1 LFNIRVLKLLES
13 FTYDPDKD
21 SNDADNNDIDALL
34 TSILESNDAE
44 ITSKLPENTKNDP
57 DSRDIE
63 EELFSILTSKLEELT
78 KKEADKAD
86 IDEELFSTLV
96 SKLAES
102 TKYEPENDSKE
113 AEVFKNEPDNK
124 AIEELK
130 EAVAAFNSSS
140 VAKVA
145 PNDDENISK
154 SVTLVSKLEESA

>member
-1 LFNIRVLKLLES
+1 MFNIRVLKLPES

-44 ITSKLPENTKNDP
+44 ITSKLPENIRNDP

-130 EAVAAFNSSS
+130 EAVAAFNSAS
-140 VAKVA
+140 VAKVV
-145 PNDDENISK
+145 PNDEEKISK

>member
-1 LFNIRVLKLLES
+1 LFNIRVLKLPES

-44 ITSKLPENTKNDP
+44 ITSKLPENIRNDP

-154 SVTLVSKLEESA
+154 SVTLVSKLAESV

>member
-1 LFNIRVLKLLES
+1 LFNIRVLKLPES

-44 ITSKLPENTKNDP
+44 ITSKLPENIRNDP

-130 EAVAAFNSSS
+130 EAVAAFNSAS
-140 VAKVA
+140 VAKVV
-145 PNDDENISK
+145 PNDEEKISK

>member
-1 LFNIRVLKLLES
+1 LFNIRVLKLPES

-44 ITSKLPENTKNDP
+44 ITSKLPENIRNDP
-57 DSRDIE
+57 DSRDME
-63 EELFSILTSKLEELT
+63 EELASILTSKLEELT

-130 EAVAAFNSSS
+130 EAVAAFNSAS
-140 VAKVA
+140 VAKVV

-154 SVTLVSKLEESA
+154 SVTLVSKLEESV

>member
-1 LFNIRVLKLLES
+1 LFNIRVLKLPES

-44 ITSKLPENTKNDP
+44 ITSKLPENIRNDP

-124 AIEELK
+124 AIEELRD
-130 EAVAAFNSSS
+130 AVAAFNSAS